1 MQSSLRQWRQKH
13 SFRLLRRTFGCDG
26 EEVAEGTSDL
36 YPLCHIVRG
45 SRDISEY
52 MVHVQNLYLWFSPQ
66 VELGDGLPAQVCNE
80 CIAHLNAAVTFK
92 EKCHTADSVL
102 RHLLNIAVSD
112 AVLLYFTSICFM
124 VRIYHRIFCY
134 SKKHKAAKK
143 NMMKRLWQLIH
154 LSWAVMISK
163 YGCIS

>member
-1 MQSSLRQWRQKH
+1 MKSSLWQWRQKH
-13 SFRLLRRTFGCDG
+13 SFKLLRRRFGCDG
-26 EEVAEGTSDL
+26 EDVAEGTSDL

-45 SRDISEY
+45 SRDMSEY
-52 MVHVQNLYLWFSPQ
+52 MVCMLNLYLWFSPQ

-92 EKCHTADSVL
+92 EKCLTADSVL

-112 AVLLYFTSICFM
+112 AVLFYFTSICCI
-124 VRIYHRIFCY
+124 VRIDCRIVYC

-143 NMMKRLWQLIH
+143 STMKRLWQLIH
-154 LSWAVMISK
+154 LS
-163 YGCIS
+163 